1 MRTVFLLYMVPENA
15 WIRKQ
20 SFSWLNSCTMN
31 VPEFRSSRSQTF
43 FKTGVQNLA
52 IQENTCTGVYQQTLA
67 LTKTSFAFVLR
78 YIFKDKSSL
87 FNHTSSQDVLK
98 TTNKFVLVIRLQD
111 SFKTSS
117 RRLQNVFK
125 TYCKDVFKMYHQAKL
140 YLLTLLLV
148 DTGRN

>member
-1 MRTVFLLYMVPENA
+1 MVLENA

-20 SFSWLNSCTMN
+20 SFSWLNSCTMS

-43 FKTGVQNLA
+43 LKTGVQNLA
-52 IQENTCTGVYQQTLA
+52 IQENTCTGVSQQTLA

-87 FNHTSSQDVLK
+87 FNHTSSQDVFK

-125 TYCKDVFKMYHQAKL
+125 TYCKDVFKTYHQAKL
-140 YLLTLLLV
+140 YLLTLLV